1 MKNTRTLIED
11 LGVSSQGM
19 PKSHIFFNTDGS
31 DETCL
36 MICAHNTIYKLAR
49 ILHFLHPILIIR
61 QLALIILH
69 PILHPSCTQVAPKA
83 QLKYKI
89 VKRNYLSFSIVRGE
103 RKILTF
109 FLVVI
114 ARVNLNKGNADS
126 SFCSFFPYPM
136 FVASTAQF
144 MVPLL

>member
-1 MKNTRTLIED
+1 
-11 LGVSSQGM
+11 
-19 PKSHIFFNTDGS
+19 
-31 DETCL
+31 

-89 VKRNYLSFSIVRGE
+89 VKRNYLSFSIVCGE
-103 RKILTF
+103 RKMLTF
-109 FLVVI
+109 FL
-114 ARVNLNKGNADS
+114 S
-126 SFCSFFPYPM
+126 
-136 FVASTAQF
+136 
-144 MVPLL
+144 